1 MAVPS
6 TPNIY
11 PKPCAQL
18 DYIAVFWQPPLS
30 DGGSPIT
37 SYTITCSPINFSRTV
52 PSNHN
57 QLELRGLSIG
67 IVYTFSISA
76 ANINGSGPF
85 ISFRPIQVGGDPS
98 EPSHI
103 IASTINNT
111 SVLVTW
117 NFSTLTTGQ
126 APTHYFVLTVIP
138 STIGIAPIMK
148 GWTFE
153 NQNNFIFDNLSTGIT
168 YHILTQAVNDIRYS
182 SYNDFSNYFTVQT
195 TWLPTMLDPIQC
207 WFDASLLSYYNGQAL
222 TSWVDQAKQSIL
234 NLAAGKSWPTLRTAA
249 LNGLSVTTF
258 NTSNVLKM
266 TPLLSETTQSF
277 FAVVRQSGGI
287 NKSVFGSYTSN
298 QYIGYAGGKK
308 KIINLDGNPNTVSVT
323 NSDSNWDIISLTLVQ
338 NVSNNMYWNGTSIEV
353 SNNSNII
360 NSLSFNNEANPSNC
374 EIAEVIFYNRDV
386 ITEERQVVEGY
397 LAWKWGLQLNLPP
410 NHPWSATPPPIDYTT
425 KRPPRAFTSVY
436 ETNGSNIGFTIN
448 WTGGQSIY
456 GPTTYTYTLK
466 DQPVIPISTTS
477 TSATFTGLRI
487 ATIYSVIITASN
499 KFGSTLSSPFDA
511 YTSPTVPIITNVSN
525 VSSNQIT
532 VNWTGGLAATFYTYT
547 FNGVLKTAFIDN
559 GLTGKNATFTNL
571 TPGIPYTIIVTAINI
586 GGSASSSTYVTQT
599 APAAPI
605 VTATL
610 VGPDTITVAWPPAAG
625 AISYT
630 YQISPSVGITGNLI
644 GTTAIFSNLAD
655 VTLYVITITAIN
667 SYGQTT
673 SVPLS
678 VSTIPRAFIPNID
691 TNNVRGTS
699 FDVTWTTAP
708 NYVYSYILVPGSGG
722 RPSSIVNGVFSPLTV
737 SSLTPN
743 TSYDINMW
751 ETYTPLNLNIYA
763 STITVITTPNEA
775 SSLSVSSIT
784 TNSFTLKWLGAEQT
798 STFSFSLNNGT
809 TRVNAG
815 WLPNP
820 YNTSQSGIAFFSSL
834 TTGATYNGI
843 IVYGSNRGGT
853 IQSNSYPSVTLL
865 PGAITNPV
873 PSLFSQSSFTLNW
886 STPIGATS
894 LVYGSLQPTTTNGV
908 TGPSVYTS
916 LSSGTYYSTIITPY
930 NLSGTQAGQST
941 LIVVKTQTDKPTN
954 IQQSRVYTT
963 FSSLY
968 ITWSGVTGAEYYKYM
983 LGTNLGATPIIGQS
997 SITITG
1003 LTANTN
1009 YSTAII
1015 AYATAWVPGTI
1026 IVSTMSDYITFITA
1040 PDIPTNITV
1049 NSTTI
1054 SSVQI
1059 TWSTVASTTY
1069 EYLLGS
1075 TIYSS
1080 ITIPLNVSSLTA
1092 NSTYTI
1098 TIIGTNPGGSTTS
1111 TITFTT
1117 APVPPSNLSTS
1128 NITNSQFL
1136 LYWSGTQ
1143 GASSLAFHYGT
1154 STIVY
1159 AAPVASPVAITNLST
1174 ATIYN
1179 DVYIEALSPNYPTSV
1194 SEHITVSTL
1203 SIMPPTPITNISTS
1217 NISFSSFAL
1226 YWSGAANASSLI
1238 LHYGNIAVVSSATVT
1253 SPVTVT
1259 GLTQNSTYNVYIEAI
1274 NILSTISSNNINVTT
1289 APNLPNPLIVSSQT
1303 TSSSFQVVWSTFAG
1317 ITYSYTV
1324 NTGASGSNVTPPL
1337 TINSGLVANST
1348 YTFTLRATNTA
1359 LQSSASSIQAY
1370 TLPGAPN
1377 PSTLSIDVSS
1387 FQITWTQLSGITYSY
1402 RFNNGSTFGISSPP
1416 LLISSGITGNTTYP
1430 FILIAQNIVGTAQ
1443 STISV
1448 LTVPVAQIPSVVPNS
1463 VYGSQFSITF
1473 NTPSG
1478 ISYYSYTLSNGAS
1491 GSPFNPGSAV
1501 TGLSTNTLYT
1511 FTLISNNASGSSQAQ
1526 VNVTT
1531 GPNKPTGIGSR
1542 NIQLT
1547 QFDIFWN
1554 GNADATSYTVNYNG
1568 YTQTTSLTA
1577 ITINQN
1583 VLPNTNYNVY
1593 VIARN
1598 ANGLSDNSNTISV
1611 STPQPKPINLQFYWI
1626 SPTGFTVSWNAADGA
1641 VSYIFKLN
1649 GITTTSTDPM
1659 NTSIIPYKYAS
1670 FGSLTWGTTYSV
1682 IVIAVDSSGNQT
1694 QSDTGNVST
1703 FQPKPIN
1710 LQYSN
1715 LTATSFTVNWS
1726 DAYGATSY
1734 KYKLNDVLTIPSTD
1748 NGVASKT
1755 ASFSNLI
1762 GGTAYT
1768 VIVIA
1773 VDSAG
1778 TNVPSDG
1785 ITIRTLIVKP
1795 FNLFPW
1801 YTWPSSFTV
1810 HWEGGTGATFYTYT
1824 LNGTTTIPEI
1834 DDGISS
1840 NLATFTG
1847 LSLGTVYNL
1856 IVTASNSYDFKS
1868 SDSTA
1873 ISTEVG
1879 QPTNLVFSGI
1889 NGRTFTVSW
1898 SDAYGATS
1906 YIYTLN
1912 GNQTSPSSEN
1922 INSKTATFTGL
1933 SYNTTYIVNV
1943 RAVLLFTSKLS
1954 DSSSVKTLI
1963 QPVTTVAGKVG
1974 VQATQDG
1981 TGTNASFHTPL
1992 ALCVNPKNG
2001 DIYVSDT
2008 GSYTIRKVTPEGV
2021 VTTVAGQVGVLGS
2034 ANGIG
2039 TQATFNIP
2047 NGCVIVDDFLY
2058 ICETYPY
2065 SPNLRRMNINTL
2077 EVTTYF
2083 EGIRGS
2089 KIATNGNGN
2098 FYISNYYGNLQ
2109 KLNSSGNFNSNFNT
2123 TLLGVTGIAVD
2134 SNENVYAAT
2143 ISQYAPQNA
2152 LFKIDSAGNVQTILP
2167 EGTLNDAFGMCISSD
2182 NSTLYIAD
2190 TNNQV
2195 IRKLQ
2200 NGQLTVLTGTLRTPT
2215 SLNAGSQDGTLAQAR
2230 FYSPYD
2236 VKISPDGQC
2245 LYVADSGNQ
2254 VIRRIQLIGAATD

>member
-954 IQQSRVYTT
+954 IQQNPASVST
-963 FSSLY
+963 LY
-968 ITWSGVTGAEYYKYM
+968 VTWAGVTGAEYYKYM
-983 LGTNLGATPIIGQS
+983 IGTNLNVTPIIGQS

-1015 AYATAWVPGTI
+1015 AYATAWAPGVI
-1026 IVSTMSDYITFITA
+1026 IVSTMSDYLTFITA
-1040 PDIPTNITV
+1040 PNTPTNIAV
-1049 NSTTI
+1049 NSTTT

-1059 TWSTVASTTY
+1059 TWSTVTSTTY
-1069 EYLLGS
+1069 VYLLGS

-1080 ITIPLNVSSLTA
+1080 ITIPLNVSSLSG

-1098 TIIGTNPGGSTTS
+1098 TIIGTNPGGSTSS
-1111 TITFTT
+1111 TVTFTT
-1117 APVPPSNLSTS
+1117 GPNPPINLSTS
-1128 NITNSQFL
+1128 NITNSQFS
-1136 LYWSGTQ
+1136 LYWSGAQ

-1154 STIVY
+1154 TTIVSS
-1159 AAPVASPVAITNLST
+1159 ATVTSPIVIQNLST
-1174 ATIYN
+1174 ATTYDVSIDAINSIYT
-1179 DVYIEALSPNYPTSV
+1179 AV
-1194 SEHITVSTL
+1194 SDHITVSTL
-1203 SIMPPTPITNISTS
+1203 SIMPPTAITNISTS
-1217 NISFSSFAL
+1217 NISFDSFSL

-1238 LHYGNIAVVSSATVT
+1238 FHYGNIAIVSSATVT
-1253 SPVTVT
+1253 SPVRVS
-1259 GLTQNSTYNVYIEAI
+1259 GLSPNSTYTVYIEAV
-1274 NILSTISSNNINVTT
+1274 NILSTISSNNINVLTT
-1289 APNLPNPLIVSSQT
+1289 PSQPVNL
-1303 TSSSFQVVWSTFAG
+1303 
-1317 ITYSYTV
+1317 SY
-1324 NTGASGSNVTPPL
+1324 
-1337 TINSGLVANST
+1337 
-1348 YTFTLRATNTA
+1348 
-1359 LQSSASSIQAY
+1359 
-1370 TLPGAPN
+1370 
-1377 PSTLSIDVSS
+1377 
-1387 FQITWTQLSGITYSY
+1387 
-1402 RFNNGSTFGISSPP
+1402 
-1416 LLISSGITGNTTYP
+1416 
-1430 FILIAQNIVGTAQ
+1430 
-1443 STISV
+1443 STI
-1448 LTVPVAQIPSVVPNS
+1448 
-1463 VYGSQFSITF
+1463 
-1473 NTPSG
+1473 
-1478 ISYYSYTLSNGAS
+1478 
-1491 GSPFNPGSAV
+1491 
-1501 TGLSTNTLYT
+1501 
-1511 FTLISNNASGSSQAQ
+1511 
-1526 VNVTT
+1526 
-1531 GPNKPTGIGSR
+1531 
-1542 NIQLT
+1542 
-1547 QFDIFWN
+1547 
-1554 GNADATSYTVNYNG
+1554 
-1568 YTQTTSLTA
+1568 
-1577 ITINQN
+1577 
-1583 VLPNTNYNVY
+1583 
-1593 VIARN
+1593 
-1598 ANGLSDNSNTISV
+1598 
-1611 STPQPKPINLQFYWI
+1611 
-1626 SPTGFTVSWNAADGA
+1626 
-1641 VSYIFKLN
+1641 
-1649 GITTTSTDPM
+1649 
-1659 NTSIIPYKYAS
+1659 
-1670 FGSLTWGTTYSV
+1670 
-1682 IVIAVDSSGNQT
+1682 
-1694 QSDTGNVST
+1694 
-1703 FQPKPIN
+1703 
-1710 LQYSN
+1710 
-1715 LTATSFTVNWS
+1715 TATSFTVSWS
-1726 DAYGATSY
+1726 GGNGATSY
-1734 KYKLNDVLTIPSTD
+1734 TYTLNGITTLPSS
-1748 NGVASKT
+1748 NNVAGKT
-1755 ASFSNLI
+1755 ASFTGLS

-1768 VIVIA
+1768 VVVTAVNASGSTASASSSVFTADVTYIWTKVSIQGDLISISADGSKMFITQGYLGYNKPIKISTDSGVTWSNSDITPYLPKAMVSSADGSRVLVFDNYLYKSTNSGLSWTSLGNGSGSANLVASSADCNKLLATGGNGSRNGNLVTSVDFGETWTDRQLPDGIGIWNVSAIGSSADGSKLIA
-1773 VDSAG
+1773 CVLESLYGQQPPTNEYRMYTSVDSGVTWRRSNFIGSSLDVKVSADG
-1778 TNVPSDG
+1778 SKFFAVINGQGLYVSADSGQSWTRLFSD
-1785 ITIRTLIVKP
+1785 
-1795 FNLFPW
+1795 
-1801 YTWPSSFTV
+1801 
-1810 HWEGGTGATFYTYT
+1810 
-1824 LNGTTTIPEI
+1824 
-1834 DDGISS
+1834 
-1840 NLATFTG
+1840 
-1847 LSLGTVYNL
+1847 
-1856 IVTASNSYDFKS
+1856 ASNGGGFTS
-1868 SDSTA
+1868 SEDGRILSCDYTVTGEVY
-1873 ISTEVG
+1873 ISTDSGVNWIPQRFYPPINESRLVNVKAMTADG
-1879 QPTNLVFSGI
+1879 KKIFASTNL
-1889 NGRTFTVSW
+1889 
-1898 SDAYGATS
+1898 S
-1906 YIYTLN
+1906 YIYM
-1912 GNQTSPSSEN
+1912 G
-1922 INSKTATFTGL
+1922 
-1933 SYNTTYIVNV
+1933 
-1943 RAVLLFTSKLS
+1943 
-1954 DSSSVKTLI
+1954 
-1963 QPVTTVAGKVG
+1963 
-1974 VQATQDG
+1974 
-1981 TGTNASFHTPL
+1981 
-1992 ALCVNPKNG
+1992 
-2001 DIYVSDT
+2001 
-2008 GSYTIRKVTPEGV
+2008 
-2021 VTTVAGQVGVLGS
+2021 
-2034 ANGIG
+2034 
-2039 TQATFNIP
+2039 
-2047 NGCVIVDDFLY
+2047 
-2058 ICETYPY
+2058 
-2065 SPNLRRMNINTL
+2065 
-2077 EVTTYF
+2077 
-2083 EGIRGS
+2083 
-2089 KIATNGNGN
+2089 
-2098 FYISNYYGNLQ
+2098 
-2109 KLNSSGNFNSNFNT
+2109 
-2123 TLLGVTGIAVD
+2123 
-2134 SNENVYAAT
+2134 
-2143 ISQYAPQNA
+2143 
-2152 LFKIDSAGNVQTILP
+2152 
-2167 EGTLNDAFGMCISSD
+2167 
-2182 NSTLYIAD
+2182 
-2190 TNNQV
+2190 
-2195 IRKLQ
+2195 
-2200 NGQLTVLTGTLRTPT
+2200 
-2215 SLNAGSQDGTLAQAR
+2215 
-2230 FYSPYD
+2230 
-2236 VKISPDGQC
+2236 ISP
-2245 LYVADSGNQ
+2245 
-2254 VIRRIQLIGAATD
+2254 T